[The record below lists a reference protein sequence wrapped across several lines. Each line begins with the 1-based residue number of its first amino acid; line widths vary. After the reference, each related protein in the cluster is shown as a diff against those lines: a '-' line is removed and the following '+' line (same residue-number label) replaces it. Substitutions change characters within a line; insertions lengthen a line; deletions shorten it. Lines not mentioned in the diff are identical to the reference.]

1 MNKTDLIAKLLANEN
16 LTVVQ
21 EPVSTASFDIKNRV
35 LRLPQWKDMS
45 DDLFD
50 LLVGHEV
57 GHALYTT
64 DEFFAEEY
72 KKTYPHIMGYFN
84 VLEDVRI
91 EKLMK
96 RRYPG
101 LRKPFNMGYREL
113 NTRDFFKVAGG
124 DLGDRILIDK
134 INLYFKV
141 GYSLGIQFT
150 EEEKSFVR
158 RAEETETIDEV
169 VKLAIDI
176 YNYSK
181 NELDQK
187 MKSMEADMADMQLE
201 EGEDSESG
209 DSNENT
215 VDFGDESE
223 EVETEGDETYSPA
236 GGNTDSE
243 PNIDE
248 GLEATTDEALRQNL
262 NEMADTKTQY
272 CYFTIPEEF
281 NINNPIVDYKK
292 LLNRFNNPTEDDK
305 YYLSVER
312 DLSHIETFKNNS
324 KRVVSYMIKEFEM
337 RKSAG
342 LLSRAKVAKTG
353 SLDGKKLYAYKI
365 NDDIFKQV
373 MQIPKGKNHGMIF
386 LLDWSGS
393 MDNCINA
400 TLEQVINLAMFCR
413 GIQIPFQ
420 VLAFTDHYYD
430 KENSYNKSRRESV
443 INNGKV
449 HIEDRSF
456 HLLELFNEKMTTK
469 EFNTVIDT
477 VLDPIFHHR
486 SGFRMGGTPLN
497 QALAYMY
504 NYIPKFKAN
513 NRIEKMTLVTLTD
526 GAANNIHAWDNN
538 ERVPLRHFTR
548 AANDSYRDYVRVI
561 PFLQDKV
568 TRKNYRLEDECDA
581 TRQLIQMIKDRYDIT
596 TLGFFITKTGYSHLS
611 MAHYAHFGH
620 SSRMTAVDIAEMRKK
635 MKTDGFV
642 SWKNTGRD
650 DLFIIPLQN
659 TKIKDEELVTSAKD
673 TAAKIARNFSKFL
686 NAKKESRILL
696 NRFVGWVA

>member
-45 DDLFD
+45 NDLLD

-72 KKTYPHIMGYFN
+72 KTKYPHIMGYFN

-113 NTRDFFKVAGG
+113 NTRDFFKVAQG
-124 DLGDRILIDK
+124 DLKDRILIDK

-141 GYSLGIQFT
+141 GYSLGLQFT
-150 EEEKSFVR
+150 NEEKALVR

-169 VKLAIDI
+169 IQLAIDI
-176 YNYSK
+176 YNHSK
-181 NELDQK
+181 QELDKK
-187 MKSMEADMADMQLE
+187 MQSMQSDMEDISLE
-201 EGEDSESG
+201 EAEDGDSGESQEEDFGEEGQDEEGDSQSSIGGED
-209 DSNENT
+209 T
-215 VDFGDESE
+215 QDES
-223 EVETEGDETYSPA
+223 D
-236 GGNTDSE
+236 
-243 PNIDE
+243 
-248 GLEATTDEALRQNL
+248 GLESQTEKALRQNL
-262 NEMADTKTQY
+262 NEMADTETQY
-272 CYFTIPEEF
+272 KYFTIPEDF
-281 NINNPIVDYKK
+281 NIRSPIVSYKT
-292 LLNRFNNPTEDDK
+292 LVNRFLNPTENDSH
-305 YYLSVER
+305 YISLQR
-312 DLSHIETFKNNS
+312 DLSHIEVFKASS

-337 RKSAG
+337 RKSAS
-342 LLSRAKVAKTG
+342 LLARAKVSKSG
-353 SLDGKKLYAYKI
+353 SLDGKKLYAYKL

-420 VLAFTDHYYD
+420 VFAFTDHYSD
-430 KENSYNKSRRESV
+430 PNDTVARRERV
-443 INNGKV
+443 VNNGKL
-449 HIEDRSF
+449 HIDDKGF
-456 HLLELFNEKMTTK
+456 NLLELFSDKMTTK
-469 EFNTVIDT
+469 EFNIVIDN
-477 VLDPIFHHR
+477 VLDPIFSHR
-486 SGFRMGGTPLN
+486 PGFRMGGTPLN

-504 NYIPKFKAN
+504 NYIPKYKAA
-513 NRIEKMTLVTLTD
+513 NRIEKLSLITLTD
-526 GAANNIHAWDNN
+526 GAANAGHAWDNGDQ
-538 ERVPLRHFTR
+538 VPLRPYTTAIENEKFR
-548 AANDSYRDYVRVI
+548 YIKVI
-561 PFLQDKV
+561 PFLQDTV
-568 TRKNYRLEDECDA
+568 TRKNYKLESESDA
-581 TRQLIQMIKDRYDIT
+581 TKNLIQMIKDRHGIT
-596 TLGFFITKTGYSHLS
+596 TLGFFITKTNHSSLS
-611 MAHYAHFGH
+611 MAHYAHYGYN
-620 SSRMTAVDIAEMRKK
+620 SRLTVLDIAELRKQ

-650 DLFIIPLQN
+650 DLFVIPLQN
-659 TKIKDEELVTSAKD
+659 TKIKDEGELTTSVKD

-686 NAKKESRILL
+686 NSKKESRILL
-696 NRFVGWVA
+696 NRFVGWIA